1 MVENAELQRIAQEK
15 AQAREAVDVAKLAQ
29 RNGNFTG
36 TLLVDS
42 ELCSTTDTTEANRL
56 TFQSSNETSGA
67 DDTGH
72 VQTNASTDSSP
83 STTRTLQSWQQQL
96 DVWASCLCQDVTGA
110 WYESIVSD
118 VRQASSEDNGYVLIH
133 YLGWCNS
140 FDEWLPRTS
149 VRFSSN
155 HPIA

>member
-1 MVENAELQRIAQEK
+1 MAENAELQRIAQEK

-29 RNGNFTG
+29 RNGNVNG

-42 ELCSTTDTTEANRL
+42 ELCRTREAKRL
-56 TFQSSNETSGA
+56 TTSQCTNESSGA

-83 STTRTLQSWQQQL
+83 TKTRTLQSWQQQL
-96 DVWASCLCQDVTGA
+96 DVWAPCLCQDVTGA
-110 WYESIVSD
+110 WYKSIVSD
-118 VRQASSEDNGYVLIH
+118 VRQASRVDSGDVLIH

-155 HPIA
+155 HPCCLV